1 MRASQS
7 SKARLS
13 LKAAAPPEP
22 DRKADHLR
30 LAMDRRMQLG
40 ASYFE
45 SWAFEH
51 QALPEL
57 DLARIE
63 TGVSFLGKRLS
74 APLLISC
81 MTGGTEEATRINR
94 NLARAAEA
102 TGIAFGVGSQRRA
115 LEDNRLAESF
125 RVRPF
130 APTVPLLA
138 NLGAVQLNYGYGERE
153 CLDAI
158 AMLRADA
165 LVFHLNPLQEAIQ
178 PEGQTDFSGL
188 IPKLGRLADR
198 LPVPVIVKEIG
209 CGLSADL
216 ARELLGRGI
225 EIVDTA
231 GVGGTTWARIEAAR
245 AEDEPLG
252 ELFADWGIP
261 TPESIR
267 QLRDIPGLTVIGS
280 GGLRHGLDLAKSIA
294 LGAHLGGMAYPFL
307 LAASE
312 SAERVREKIERTVHE
327 LKVAMF
333 CCGCRTIAELR
344 RARIMQRPPRARAGC
359 PMGERRDDSR

>member
-1 MRASQS
+1 
-7 SKARLS
+7 
-13 LKAAAPPEP
+13 
-22 DRKADHLR
+22 
-30 LAMDRRMQLG
+30 MDRRMQLE

-45 SWAFEH
+45 DWALEH
-51 QALPEL
+51 RALPEL
-57 DLARIE
+57 DFARID
-63 TGVSFLGKRLS
+63 TGVDFLGKRLA

-81 MTGGTEEATRINR
+81 MTGGCEEATRINR
-94 NLARAAEA
+94 NLALAAEA
-102 TGIAFGVGSQRRA
+102 TGIALGVGSQRRA
-115 LEDNRLAESF
+115 LEERRLAESF
-125 RVRPF
+125 RVRPY
-130 APTVPLLA
+130 APTAPLLA

-153 CLDAI
+153 CRAAI
-158 AMLRADA
+158 EMLRADA

-188 IPKLGRLADR
+188 IPKLGELARR
-198 LPVPVIVKEIG
+198 LPVPLIVKEIG
-209 CGLSADL
+209 CGLSAEL
-216 ARELLGRGI
+216 ARELLARGI

-267 QLRDIPGLTVIGS
+267 QLRGIAGLTVIGS

-307 LAASE
+307 LAAWE
-312 SAERVREKIERTVHE
+312 SAEKVREKIERTVHE

-333 CCGCRTIAELR
+333 CSGCRTVAELG
-344 RARIMQRPPRARAGC
+344 RARILPRSTRPESDHPRREPRHDAR
-359 PMGERRDDSR
+359 

>member
-1 MRASQS
+1 MSVSRG
-7 SKARLS
+7 SKARLA
-13 LKAAAPPEP
+13 LRAAAPEAGP

-30 LAMDRRMQLG
+30 LARDRRMQLEG
-40 ASYFE
+40 SYFE
-45 SWAFEH
+45 LWTLEH
-51 QALPEL
+51 RALPEI
-57 DLARIE
+57 DFEEID
-63 TGVSFLGKRLS
+63 TGVRFLGKRLS

-94 NLARAAEA
+94 NLARAAEV
-102 TGIAFGVGSQRRA
+102 TGIALGVGSQRRA
-115 LEDNRLAESF
+115 LEDPSLAESF

-130 APTVPLLA
+130 APSVPLLA

-153 CLDAI
+153 CLAAI
-158 AMLRADA
+158 DMLRADA
-165 LVFHLNPLQEAIQ
+165 LVFHLNPLQEVLQ
-178 PEGQTDFSGL
+178 PEGQTNFSGL
-188 IPKLGRLADR
+188 LPRLGDLARR

-209 CGLSADL
+209 CGLTEDLAADL
-216 ARELLGRGI
+216 LDRGI

-245 AEDEPLG
+245 ADDESLG

-261 TPESIR
+261 TTESIR
-267 QLRDIPGLTVIGS
+267 RLRGVPGLTIIGS

-307 LAASE
+307 LAAWE
-312 SAERVREKIERTVHE
+312 SAEKVIEKVERIVHE

-333 CCGCRTIAELR
+333 CSGSRTVAELR
-344 RARIMQRPPRARAGC
+344 EASISPRLPRPRAER
-359 PMGERRDDSR
+359 PIEGEAP